1 MRFGGGAVH
10 EILLKRSRNC
20 SSIPASVCEN
30 PWEAFLSKSLLVDF
44 SQVVIVPQLVVDGM
58 KGGEKLLEGRNAQVL
73 KGINLKE
80 FREGFAYVSIVVP

>member
-10 EILLKRSRNC
+10 EILFKRSRNC

-44 SQVVIVPQLVVDGM
+44 SQVVIVPQLVVDRM
-58 KGGEKLLEGRNAQVL
+58 KRGEKLLEGGNA
-73 KGINLKE
+73 
-80 FREGFAYVSIVVP
+80 